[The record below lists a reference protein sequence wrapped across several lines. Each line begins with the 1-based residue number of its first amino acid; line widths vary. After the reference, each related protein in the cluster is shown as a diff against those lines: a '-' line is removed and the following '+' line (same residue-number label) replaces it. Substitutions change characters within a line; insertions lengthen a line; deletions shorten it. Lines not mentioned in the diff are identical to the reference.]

1 MAGRGLYYNINKKR
15 KEGRKMRKKGAK
27 GAPTAADFKL
37 AAKTAKKASG
47 GAVTKVAADKNQ
59 PKHAKGGLK
68 IKTPKSAMGGRNTT
82 KKIVGTRIEAKRPD
96 IVAIDMM
103 QSIFKEY
110 EKSMGRRK

>member
-15 KEGRKMRKKGAK
+15 QEGRKMRKKGAK

-37 AAKTAKKASG
+37 AAKTARKASG
-47 GAVTKVAADKNQ
+47 GAVTKVAADKKQ

-68 IKTPKSAMGGRNTT
+68 IKTPKSARGGRNTT
-82 KKIVGTRIEAKRPD
+82 KGPNPR
-96 IVAIDMM
+96 DMM

-110 EKSMGRRK
+110 DKSMGRRK

>member
-15 KEGRKMRKKGAK
+15 QEGRKMRKKGAK

-37 AAKTAKKASG
+37 AAKTARKASG
-47 GAVTKVAADKNQ
+47 GAVTKVAADKKQ

-82 KKIVGTRIEAKRPD
+82 KGPNPR
-96 IVAIDMM
+96 DMM
-103 QSIFKEY
+103 QSIFNEY
-110 EKSMGRRK
+110 HQSMGRRK

>member
-15 KEGRKMRKKGAK
+15 QEGRKMRKKGAK

-37 AAKTAKKASG
+37 AAKTARKASG
-47 GAVTKVAADKNQ
+47 GAV
-59 PKHAKGGLK
+59 
-68 IKTPKSAMGGRNTT
+68 T

-110 EKSMGRRK
+110 EKNMGRRK

>member
-15 KEGRKMRKKGAK
+15 QEGRKMRKKGAK

-37 AAKTAKKASG
+37 AAKTARKASG
-47 GAVTKVAADKNQ
+47 GAVTKVAADKKQ

-82 KKIVGTRIEAKRPD
+82 KGPNPS
-96 IVAIDMM
+96 DMM

-110 EKSMGRRK
+110 DRSMGRRK